1 MGADSDVVKRSV
13 EWLEVYIEITVC
25 IVTRVRVPWIWEINL
40 LTCKRNFIKIT
51 LKISTSPRIIVAE
64 VASRWGRMWHH
75 SNMTETSFYNIP
87 LLPTHSSTCS
97 YIPGCRSVP
106 KTCPPANALQS
117 IYIRR
122 YVYCSKAHYSVK
134 STRIFQNLGISS
146 VVLE

>member
-75 SNMTETSFYNIP
+75 SNMTETSFYAIYRYYQRILVHARIYQVVDRYQKRARQRMRFN
-87 LLPTHSSTCS
+87 
-97 YIPGCRSVP
+97 
-106 KTCPPANALQS
+106 QS
-117 IYIRR
+117 IFDATYIVVRLIILWNQR
-122 YVYCSKAHYSVK
+122 EFSK
-134 STRIFQNLGISS
+134 I
-146 VVLE
+146 